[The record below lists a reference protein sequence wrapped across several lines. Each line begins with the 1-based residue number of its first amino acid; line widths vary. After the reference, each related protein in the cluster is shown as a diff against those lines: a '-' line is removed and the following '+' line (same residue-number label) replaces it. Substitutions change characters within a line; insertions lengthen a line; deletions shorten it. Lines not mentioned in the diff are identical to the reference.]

1 MDKEELAAK
10 LEEGTN
16 VVKAVFSELPSYNVL
31 IPALL
36 EHGVEGLRG
45 RVKLTPGIPLKPMLA
60 KPTKEIGE
68 VLDRFEKVTNF
79 VIDAEAVAWQPL
91 HVAQAERADATEGRL
106 LPFQELSR
114 RKRKDVK
121 AEDIKVFVK
130 LFGFDLL
137 YLNGEP
143 LLHLELSQRRARL
156 FDHFVPVQDEFDF
169 ATHRDCHTTEEIQ
182 SFLDESVAGGC
193 EGLMVKMLDGSD
205 ATYEPSRRSINWLK
219 LKKDYCGYYG
229 KGKRTNVYGAFLL
242 ACCTSQAHPDDEDQE
257 TYQSICKIGT
267 GFSEADL
274 ESHHNTLKELE
285 IAQKKG
291 YYDIGDAK
299 PDVLLTADLSLSPV
313 YSAAK
318 GMIDARGVSLRFPRF
333 LRIRDDKTPEEST
346 SPEQIAQMYRAQA
359 VASKK
364 QRGRDD
370 EDDFCDLKG
379 AAAHLDSPSIPWK
392 QLVIG
397 LLWAVYLFETYVSLR
412 QLRLYDKTTPPKAL
426 VPHVSLETFAKSQA
440 YGKDKARFAL
450 VSDAVA
456 HIYNLAAVYFDFYA
470 LAWAWSG
477 DILTFIGA
485 PTNELTK
492 SAMWVIVNT
501 AMHEVVAVPLSIYR
515 NFVIEEKHGF
525 NKLTAKTYIADT
537 IKEWIM
543 GVVIGAPLIALAVWV
558 IRWAGDYFVVYTV
571 LFFTAI
577 VLFGTVLY
585 PMVIQPFFN
594 KLTPLPEGALRD
606 RIVALASALHFPL
619 KHLYVIDGIIYDTL
633 IEKSTPA
640 EIEAVLA
647 HELGHWAHSDPTKLL
662 LVSQLNLVLMLSLF
676 TLFIHNA
683 SLFRAFGF
691 ASHASAGAVVVEPYL
706 PVIVGLELF
715 QLVLNPT
722 DAVLKFG
729 INAIVR
735 RMEYAADRLPD

>member
-1 MDKEELAAK
+1 MPWL
-10 LEEGTN
+10 
-16 VVKAVFSELPSYNVL
+16 
-31 IPALL
+31 
-36 EHGVEGLRG
+36 
-45 RVKLTPGIPLKPMLA
+45 
-60 KPTKEIGE
+60 
-68 VLDRFEKVTNF
+68 
-79 VIDAEAVAWQPL
+79 
-91 HVAQAERADATEGRL
+91 AQA
-106 LPFQELSR
+106 
-114 RKRKDVK
+114 
-121 AEDIKVFVK
+121 
-130 LFGFDLL
+130 
-137 YLNGEP
+137 
-143 LLHLELSQRRARL
+143 
-156 FDHFVPVQDEFDF
+156 
-169 ATHRDCHTTEEIQ
+169 
-182 SFLDESVAGGC
+182 
-193 EGLMVKMLDGSD
+193 
-205 ATYEPSRRSINWLK
+205 
-219 LKKDYCGYYG
+219 
-229 KGKRTNVYGAFLL
+229 
-242 ACCTSQAHPDDEDQE
+242 
-257 TYQSICKIGT
+257 
-267 GFSEADL
+267 
-274 ESHHNTLKELE
+274 
-285 IAQKKG
+285 
-291 YYDIGDAK
+291 
-299 PDVLLTADLSLSPV
+299 
-313 YSAAK
+313 
-318 GMIDARGVSLRFPRF
+318 
-333 LRIRDDKTPEEST
+333 
-346 SPEQIAQMYRAQA
+346 
-359 VASKK
+359 AS
-364 QRGRDD
+364 
-370 EDDFCDLKG
+370 DLKG

-606 RIVALASALHFPL
+606 RVVALASALHFPL
-619 KHLYVIDGIIYDTL
+619 KHLYVIDGS
-633 IEKSTPA
+633 KRSS
-640 EIEAVLA
+640 
-647 HELGHWAHSDPTKLL
+647 HSNAYFYGVIPGGSKHIGTF
-662 LVSQLNLVLMLSLF
+662 SLF
-676 TLFIHNA
+676 F
-683 SLFRAFGF
+683 
-691 ASHASAGAVVVEPYL
+691 
-706 PVIVGLELF
+706 
-715 QLVLNPT
+715 
-722 DAVLKFG
+722 
-729 INAIVR
+729 
-735 RMEYAADRLPD
+735 